1 MKILV
6 IEDDK
11 ILSDTIKE
19 CIEKHY
25 KIEQAYDGYEGY
37 MLAKG
42 GIFDLIILDIMLPEM
57 SGFDVISK
65 LRKDKINTP
74 ILILT
79 AKDTL

>member
-65 LRKDKINTP
+65 LVHNEPKGTKVVIK
-74 ILILT
+74 L
-79 AKDTL
+79 